1 MQAKTLELI
10 RGVHNLRPR
19 HQGCAATI
27 GNFDG
32 VHRGHQSVLHLL
44 RSAAKQH
51 DLPTCVV
58 SFEPLPAEFFA
69 SAEQSPTRLM
79 RIREKYFHLDNEGI
93 DRLLLLPFNRK
104 LANTE
109 APDFVDQVLIKGL
122 GIKYLLIGDD
132 FKFGRNRAGD
142 FKLLQQASSTQ
153 GFSIDRSPTHS
164 EGGERISS
172 TRIRQLLRAG
182 DLGGAATLLGRPYAI
197 QGRVGYGA
205 QRGRTIGFPTANIM
219 LGNHR
224 PPLQGVFAVTTHIG
238 DDPAVAGIA
247 NLGMKPTVDGRR
259 LSLEV
264 HLLDYQADL
273 YGRLVRI
280 EFFHKLRNEKRF
292 DSLDALKLAIATDEA
307 DARRWFADNPNV
319 LKTRS

>member
-1 MQAKTLELI
+1 
-10 RGVHNLRPR
+10 
-19 HQGCAATI
+19 
-27 GNFDG
+27 
-32 VHRGHQSVLHLL
+32 
-44 RSAAKQH
+44 
-51 DLPTCVV
+51 
-58 SFEPLPAEFFA
+58 
-69 SAEQSPTRLM
+69 
-79 RIREKYFHLDNEGI
+79 
-93 DRLLLLPFNRK
+93 
-104 LANTE
+104 
-109 APDFVDQVLIKGL
+109 
-122 GIKYLLIGDD
+122 
-132 FKFGRNRAGD
+132 
-142 FKLLQQASSTQ
+142 
-153 GFSIDRSPTHS
+153 
-164 EGGERISS
+164 
-172 TRIRQLLRAG
+172 
-182 DLGGAATLLGRPYAI
+182 
-197 QGRVGYGA
+197 
-205 QRGRTIGFPTANIM
+205 M